1 MDGCLVKKLAWCLD
15 IKELKQ
21 RGAYDATATKTSK
34 SDKTTTLFFA
44 HLILPS
50 FHDYDVNVLN
60 FTFERGPSILGTELK
75 YTDLTEPLRT

>member
-21 RGAYDATATKTSK
+21 KGAYDSDSNENVK

-44 HLILPS
+44 HLILPP
-50 FHDYDVNVLN
+50 FHDYDVKVLN
-60 FTFERGPSILGTELK
+60 FTFQRGPSILGTELK